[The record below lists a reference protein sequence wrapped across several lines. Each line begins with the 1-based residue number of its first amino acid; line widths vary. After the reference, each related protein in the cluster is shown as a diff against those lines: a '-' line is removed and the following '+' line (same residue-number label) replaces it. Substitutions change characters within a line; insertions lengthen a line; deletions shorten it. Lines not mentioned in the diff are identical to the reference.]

1 MIIFSQSGDVKKV
14 MAENLVE
21 VVVDVETTGLDYT
34 REKIIEF
41 AGVKLVN
48 GVITESFETL
58 VNPHQHIRKS
68 SQAIHG
74 ISEETLESAPE
85 EEEIFPKIF
94 EFIGDGVI
102 VAHNAIFDFSF
113 LNRTSKR
120 LYNKPLENRYVDTQ
134 MMFKE
139 VYPQMDS
146 CGLECLMNTF
156 NVDFST
162 RHRAMADAM
171 GLAQCYPRLKE
182 MYFQKYD
189 WQLSQIQNADY
200 LFERYLRLQN
210 AISVMQSEIQDLRS
224 IFKIYF
230 EKGGKDIVAN
240 SGEILSYN
248 SKKTF
253 SYDFLQIK
261 DILDEIGALP
271 KAVRLNNAFVDR
283 LVMGNALDEE
293 TKDKIKSARIAIS
306 ENKTLSVKKPDNSAS

>member
-1 MIIFSQSGDVKKV
+1 

-21 VVVDVETTGLDYT
+21 VVLDVETTGLDYT
-34 REKIIEF
+34 KEKIIEF
-41 AGVKLVN
+41 AGVKLVD
-48 GVITESFETL
+48 GVIVDQFETL

-74 ISEETLESAPE
+74 ITEEDLADAPC

-94 EFIGDGVI
+94 EFIGDAVI

-120 LYNKPLENRYVDTQ
+120 LYDKPLQNRYVDTQ
-134 MMFKE
+134 QMFKE
-139 VYPQMDS
+139 VYPQMES
-146 CGLECLMNTF
+146 CGLESLMNVF
-156 NVDFST
+156 NVEFST
-162 RHRAMADAM
+162 RHRALADAI
-171 GLAQCYPRLKE
+171 GLAKCYPELKK

-210 AISVMQSEIQDLRS
+210 AISVLQSEIQDLRS

-230 EKGGKDIVAN
+230 EKGGSQIHAN
-240 SGEILSYN
+240 SGETLVYN

-253 SYDFLQIK
+253 TYDFLQIK
-261 DILDEIGALP
+261 DILDEIGAFP

-283 LVMGNALDEE
+283 LVAGCALDEE
-293 TKDKIKSARIAIS
+293 TRDKIKAARVAIT
-306 ENKTLSVKKPDNSAS
+306 ENRTLAVKKPEAPSHE

>member
-1 MIIFSQSGDVKKV
+1 MSQD
-14 MAENLVE
+14 LIE

-34 REKIIEF
+34 KEKIIEF
-41 AGVKLVN
+41 AGVKLKN
-48 GVITESFETL
+48 GEIIDQFETL
-58 VNPHQHIRKS
+58 INPHQHIRKS

-74 ISEETLESAPE
+74 ICEEDLEGAPE

-94 EFIGDGVI
+94 EFIGDSPI

-120 LYNKPLENRYVDTQ
+120 LQNKPLQNQYIDTQ
-134 MMFKE
+134 QMFKE
-139 VYPQMDS
+139 VYPQFES
-146 CGLECLMNTF
+146 CGLESLMNTF
-156 NVDFST
+156 NVEFST
-162 RHRAMADAM
+162 RHRAMADAI
-171 GLAQCYPRLKE
+171 GLAKCYPELKE

-189 WQLSQIQNADY
+189 WQLAQIENVQY

-210 AISVMQSEIQDLRS
+210 AIGVLQSEIQDLRS

-230 EKGGKDIVAN
+230 EKGGEEVHSN
-240 SGEILSYN
+240 SGEILTYN

-253 SYDFLQIK
+253 TYDFLQIK

-283 LVMGNALDEE
+283 LVSGNALDEE
-293 TKDKIKSARIAIS
+293 TRDKIKQARVAIT
-306 ENKTLSVKKPDNSAS
+306 ENRSFAVRKENRGE